1 MTSDSDLIER
11 KAIDVGGR
19 LGSLYDVSTDNLIN
33 AYSIQS
39 SKTQSLKLSECAVF
53 AGDESLDMIDYLKKM
68 DFDNALQLSILFGMV
83 KTSGVSSLITC
94 KQTIDKNTRFLYY
107 SYKSKEEILNIER
120 GKLHRLI
127 STPSV
132 STNATHMITHIIWGF
147 EILCVIPIPEHLSS
161 DTVDRLLSNISKWL
175 KNDAQDSTLTNRDKQ
190 HIEELI
196 NINIYGSET
205 CIGNDVKM
213 PFSTILTTIQQWQK
227 HENFHHPLKYR
238 MHSLRYLYN
247 SKDFPELSYRF
258 DEINND
264 IKKMSSIFIYLD
276 SFEKYYEQSLEN
288 LPEKFLNPTLEEAL
302 KDIQQHLHLW
312 SSTYKKLREKFQE
325 LLKNIRRGHNHSVV
339 IANVL
344 SDKEYVSLSKDEIEK
359 FNAELQQLTKK
370 AALIKQSNDDD
381 IQYINI
387 LDLRYHNKVS
397 TNLKDI
403 EKILRRHFL
412 NKNNDVIFF
421 YSNDRLKD
429 IDPKLWKQIYQQFI
443 SKRQQA
449 TQKTISVYVD
459 FTECQYDLEDFITIT
474 IPMDSSS
481 QAPHNNSSDI
491 DKSISPPS
499 TPEINVL
506 LLGETGV
513 GKSTFINAFV
523 NYLIFDTLEQAE
535 QSEPI
540 VLIPV
545 SFVTTV
551 GDQFDEVTIK
561 FGDIDANEN
570 YEQQGQS
577 VTQQCK
583 SYLFQLND
591 KIHLRFIDTPGMG
604 DTRGIEQDD
613 KNIDHILTYVNS
625 LSHLNA
631 ICLLLKPNTSRLN
644 IFFRSCIH
652 QLLTYLTPIGYNNI
666 IFCFTNARSTFFAP
680 GNTSSLLRKMLKQEN
695 VNDVP
700 FQKQN
705 TFCFDSES
713 FRYLAAR
720 KCAVT
725 FDEFQTQECIKS
737 WSASVVESK
746 RLLTFIQTRE
756 LYLLHRWQSPRKCA
770 LEILMIARPL
780 METLHLILYNWKLR
794 EAAIVTE
801 QMVLKSKADTNE
813 KCTNCAK
820 SRVVQVGLFRIVYYE
835 PLNDGTNE
843 RCLCLVGRKHFLIEY
858 TVQYVSVA
866 EKIKDSTD
874 DLKNRFYD
882 LLYSCDRLSHFLQQ
896 KGLSNFIDPFACI
909 LERFLEEE
917 RQILNAG
924 HRKSNLNKEVNKML
938 REIPLIRQ
946 KNNKKLIDSNEQLPL
961 NQIDQLIHELE
972 SMPDVRQQIECIKTS
987 RQSKMKTHESIVK
1000 ISSLKNKLLTEF
1012 TNTAL

>member
-1 MTSDSDLIER
+1 
-11 KAIDVGGR
+11 
-19 LGSLYDVSTDNLIN
+19 
-33 AYSIQS
+33 
-39 SKTQSLKLSECAVF
+39 
-53 AGDESLDMIDYLKKM
+53 M

-83 KTSGVSSLITC
+83 KTSGVSSLITY
-94 KQTIDKNTRFLYY
+94 KQTIDKNIRFLYY
-107 SYKSKEEILNIER
+107 SYKSKEEILNIEQ

-132 STNATHMITHIIWGF
+132 PTNATHMITNIRWGF
-147 EILCVIPIPEHLSS
+147 EILCVIPILEHLSS
-161 DTVDRLLSNISKWL
+161 DTVDRLLSKISKWL
-175 KNDAQDSTLTNRDKQ
+175 KNDAQDSILTDKDKQ

-196 NINIYGSET
+196 NVNIYGSET
-205 CIGNDVKM
+205 CIDNDVKM
-213 PFSTILTTIQQWQK
+213 PFSTVLTAIQQWQK

-247 SKDFPELSYRF
+247 NKDFPELSHRS

-276 SFEKYYEQSLEN
+276 SFEKYYQQSLEN
-288 LPEKFLNPTLEEAL
+288 LPEKFLNPTLEQTL

-312 SSTYKKLREKFQE
+312 FNTYKKLREKFQE

-370 AALIKQSNDDD
+370 AALIKQLNDDD

-387 LDLRYHNKVS
+387 LDLRYHNKVP

-412 NKNNDVIFF
+412 KKKSDVILL

-429 IDPKLWKQIYQQFI
+429 INRKIWKQMYQKLI
-443 SKRQQA
+443 LDGQQA
-449 TQKTISVYVD
+449 TQKPMLVYVD

-474 IPMDSSS
+474 IPIDSSS
-481 QAPHNNSSDI
+481 QTPHNNSSDL
-491 DKSISPPS
+491 DKSISSSS
-499 TPEINVL
+499 TTEINVL

-523 NYLIFDTLEQAE
+523 NYLIFDSLEQAE

-551 GDQFDEVTIK
+551 GDRFDEVTVK

-577 VTQQCK
+577 VTQECK

-613 KNIDHILTYVNS
+613 KNIDHILTYVNN

-756 LYLLHRWQSPRKCA
+756 LYFLHSWQSPRKCA

-780 METLHLILYNWKLR
+780 MEKLRLMLYNWKLR

-820 SRVVQVGLFRIVYYE
+820 SKVVQVGLFWIVYYE

-843 RCLCLVGRKHFLIEY
+843 RCLCPADRKHFLTEY
-858 TVQYVSVA
+858 IVQYVSVA
-866 EKIKDSTD
+866 EKINHSID

-917 RQILNAG
+917 RQILNTG
-924 HRKSNLNKEVNKML
+924 HRKSNLNKEVNKIL
-938 REIPLIRQ
+938 REIPSIRQ

-961 NQIDQLIHELE
+961 NQIDQLVHELE
-972 SMPDVRQQIECIKTS
+972 SMPDVRQQIECIKIS
-987 RQSKMKTHESIVK
+987 RQLKMKTHESVVK
-1000 ISSLKNKLLTEF
+1000 ISSIKNKLLTEF
-1012 TNTAL
+1012 TSTVL